1 MSLKVIYILSL
12 PYALNYVFYSPGLSC
27 TFYVAEAG
35 LKLLIFLPLCP
46 KYWDYKLHYHT
57 QLKFVSV
64 ENFINQAGY
73 SGTCL

>member
-1 MSLKVIYILSL
+1 MSSI
-12 PYALNYVFYSPGLSC
+12 ALVGLG

-64 ENFINQAGY
+64 ENFINEAGY